1 MKTNDT
7 YEFLSALSQN
17 MSSEELMLTGLQGVI
32 AAEIVGKRLS
42 LHMTQKEFAEYMGVS
57 QGMISKWE
65 NGESNFTLQTLVQ
78 IASKLGIQM
87 QCPFVMNPPRLYTT
101 AGSSIIKISDYQ
113 KPQWKTARSENV
125 HFMNSDSEP
134 KEM

>member
-87 QCPFVMNPPRLYTT
+87 QCPFVMNPPRRYTT

>member
-7 YEFLSALSQN
+7 YEFLSALSQS
-17 MSSEELMLTGLQGVI
+17 MSAEDLMLAGLQGII
-32 AAEIVGKRLS
+32 AAEIVRKRLS

-65 NGESNFTLQTLVQ
+65 KGDSNFTLQTLVQ
-78 IASKLGIQM
+78 IASKLDIQM
-87 QCPFVMNPPRLYTT
+87 QCPFVMEPPRRYTT
-101 AGSSIIKISDYQ
+101 SGSNVIDFASYRKQ
-113 KPQWKTARSENV
+113 RWTAERSETV
-125 HFMNSDSEP
+125 HFYNADSEP

>member
-17 MSSEELMLTGLQGVI
+17 MSAEELMLAGLQGVI

-65 NGESNFTLQTLVQ
+65 KGESNFTLQTLVQ

-87 QCPFVMNPPRLYTT
+87 QCPFVTNPPRRYTT

>member
-17 MSSEELMLTGLQGVI
+17 MSAEELMLAGLQGVI

-65 NGESNFTLQTLVQ
+65 KGESNFTLQTLVQ

-87 QCPFVMNPPRLYTT
+87 QCPFVTNPPRRYTT

-125 HFMNSDSEP
+125 HFMNPDSEP

>member
-1 MKTNDT
+1 MKQNGT
-7 YEFLSALSQN
+7 YELLDLVSKNLSA
-17 MSSEELMLTGLQGVI
+17 EDLMLAGLQAVI
-32 AAEIVGKRLS
+32 AAEITKKRLE

-87 QCPFVMNPPRLYTT
+87 QCPFVMNPPRRYTT
-101 AGSSIIKISDYQ
+101 AGSSIIKIPDYQ

-125 HFMNSDSEP
+125 HFMNPDSEP